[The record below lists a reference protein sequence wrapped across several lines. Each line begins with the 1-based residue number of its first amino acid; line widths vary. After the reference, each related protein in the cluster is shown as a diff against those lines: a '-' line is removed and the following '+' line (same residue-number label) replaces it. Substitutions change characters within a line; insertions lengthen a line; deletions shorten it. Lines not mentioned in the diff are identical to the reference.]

1 VVAHLLHQ
9 PNRQRIRRAGGGARQ
24 RPRRL
29 HGPLQRVVAPTRYT
43 VRLYDPVWP
52 YPPYRYQ

>member
-9 PNRQRIRRAGGGARQ
+9 PDRQRIRRAGGGARQ

-29 HGPLQRVVAPTRYT
+29 HGPL
-43 VRLYDPVWP
+43 
-52 YPPYRYQ
+52 